1 MSEYKYMQFPV
12 SLLRDLTVNKFE
24 AIDKMIVCG
33 LYRFASLNVPTP
45 EAVARQLAYDMYR
58 DKLTG
63 ELDEY
68 IVEFIRADQLTFN
81 ENYRGFSGFGMF
93 EPEDEISELQTL
105 FDVDDTFYQLAIEHY
120 QIHAVFEA
128 GKVLG
133 ITVGNPAQSYRIG
146 KEICEA
152 NVGTPFAMVKKDKC
166 FEFRDD
172 EKKEFDLIMF
182 AANAAVNSIVGKK
195 LYCKTNKGHIIA
207 RMFGYASIK
216 QLPKRLPA
224 DIAPLF
230 EKYSTRHHWEKLRD
244 HLKVDWHWVLCPGNK
259 GNYVSQWNKDKPYKF
274 VESELKKI
282 IAANSFKN
290 KLKKL
295 TGGQ

>member
-12 SLLRDLTVNKFE
+12 TLLRDLTVNKFE

-128 GKVLG
+128 GKNVLDVN
-133 ITVGNPAQSYRIG
+133 VGNAAGTYELG

-152 NVGTPFAMVKKDKC
+152 NEGKPFAMVSKDVC
-166 FEFRDD
+166 FIFRDN
-172 EKKEFDLIMF
+172 EKSEFELMCF
-182 AANAAVNSIVGKK
+182 AAHAAVNSIVGKK
-195 LYCKTNKGHIIA
+195 LYCCTNKGHILA
-207 RMFGYASIK
+207 RMFGYGSIK
-216 QLPKRLPA
+216 HLPKRLPI
-224 DIAPLF
+224 DIAPLY

-244 HLKVDWHWVLCPGNK
+244 HLKVDWHWVLSPGFRSY
-259 GNYVSQWNKDKPYKF
+259 YVSKWNKSKPYKL

-282 IAANSFKN
+282 IEANKFKN

-295 TGGQ
+295 KES